1 MNLTD
6 PNLDQFEKAL
16 EDGNYFTWDFDT
28 KLYACMAYAQEI
40 TNMSL
45 STKLSREE
53 IIKNTLK
60 ENIEQNEFEFVQ
72 LIKDVEVFFKT
83 KKWDH
88 LDCK

>member
-1 MNLTD
+1 MNRTD
-6 PNLDQFEKAL
+6 PNLDEFEKAL
-16 EDGNYFTWDFDT
+16 ENGNYFTWDFST
-28 KLYACMAYAQEI
+28 KLYACQCYAKEI
-40 TNMSL
+40 TDMSL
-45 STKLSREE
+45 RTKLTRAE

-72 LIKDVEVFFKT
+72 LIKDVERFFKT